1 MLQRFQKA
9 LQWRLPSSEEVQRH
23 PSSFACIK
31 HNMLL
36 IFKDPHI
43 SGSKEIGFE
52 CFNMKAIIFLV
63 NLSLGLQA
71 LPPFPP
77 VGGLLLGRGETPFLT
92 YESLTALPF
101 KSCVVF
107 CRV

>member
-23 PSSFACIK
+23 PSSFAGIK

-63 NLSLGLQA
+63 KLFLGLQD

-77 VGGLLLGRGETPFLT
+77 VGDTAGERGNAISDL
-92 YESLTALPF
+92 
-101 KSCVVF
+101 
-107 CRV
+107 